1 MLGAGIWQGL
11 TVESAFRA
19 QGTRMNMSFRHAA
32 IAAICG
38 ALWTAGALAFDSP
51 ADTGRDGDLR
61 QADCAAMQ
69 AAACEAKSK
78 KKEKGRAKEDAGSQ
92 QQRELLQAA
101 VAALAPQR
109 KGVTDL
115 YTIGVAGWADQ
126 DVFYKELDGA
136 FAALGKA
143 LPTSNR
149 TLRLVNHPSTSQL
162 PLATRANLA
171 AAVQE
176 VGKVMDR
183 NEDVLILFMTSHGSR
198 DGFAL
203 QLPWARPVP
212 LPPADV
218 ASILTSAGIKNR
230 VLIVSACYS
239 GIFVKPVA
247 NDNTIVIT
255 AADATHPSFG
265 CAPGRDWTYF
275 GDAYFNRSLQP
286 GVDFRNA
293 FANAKNLIS
302 GWELMDNLQP
312 SNPQG
317 HFGAPLMDKLAP
329 LFATGARP

>member
-115 YTIGVAGWADQ
+115 YTIG
-126 DVFYKELDGA
+126 
-136 FAALGKA
+136 
-143 LPTSNR
+143 
-149 TLRLVNHPSTSQL
+149 
-162 PLATRANLA
+162 
-171 AAVQE
+171 
-176 VGKVMDR
+176 
-183 NEDVLILFMTSHGSR
+183 
-198 DGFAL
+198 
-203 QLPWARPVP
+203 
-212 LPPADV
+212 
-218 ASILTSAGIKNR
+218 
-230 VLIVSACYS
+230 
-239 GIFVKPVA
+239 
-247 NDNTIVIT
+247 
-255 AADATHPSFG
+255 
-265 CAPGRDWTYF
+265 
-275 GDAYFNRSLQP
+275 
-286 GVDFRNA
+286 
-293 FANAKNLIS
+293 
-302 GWELMDNLQP
+302 
-312 SNPQG
+312 
-317 HFGAPLMDKLAP
+317 
-329 LFATGARP
+329 